1 METLSLVGASVDVAT
16 DYTKKEHVF
25 RIKLSNGGQ
34 YLFRAKDNPEMNAWI
49 GRTREG
55 INSSGGQTSGQSSID
70 KTKSLPPPDKQQR
83 STSSLSGPGGP
94 SASLKPFKK

>member
-1 METLSLVGASVDVAT
+1 
-16 DYTKKEHVF
+16 
-25 RIKLSNGGQ
+25 
-34 YLFRAKDNPEMNAWI
+34 LFRAKDNQEMNAWI
-49 GRTREG
+49 SKTREG
-55 INSSGGQTSGQSSID
+55 VNSSGGQSAID